1 MTVQIS
7 FREPLAGL
15 GSFTE
20 YDFAP
25 LDGARDTY
33 TLRASAQPA
42 IRLFVVDAAAYLPDY
57 VAELDRPADRESGV
71 FLVVTPHTDGVTV
84 NLLAPI
90 LIDPVTRTGEQ
101 VIATN
106 DIDRVQVP
114 LRRTA

>member
-7 FREPLAGL
+7 FQEPLAGL

-42 IRLFVVDAAAYLPDY
+42 IRLFLVDASAYMPDF
-57 VAELDRPADRESGV
+57 VGELDRPAGRESGV
-71 FLVVTPHTDGVTV
+71 FLVVTPHADQVTV

-90 LIDPVTRTGEQ
+90 FIDPVGRTGEQ

-106 DIDRVQVP
+106 DLDRVQVP

>member
-1 MTVQIS
+1 MTVQIT

-57 VAELDRPADRESGV
+57 VGELDRPAGRDSGV
-71 FLVVTPHTDGVTV
+71 FLVVTPHADGVTA

-90 LIDPVTRTGEQ
+90 VIDPVTRTGEQ
-101 VIATN
+101 VIATD

-114 LRRTA
+114 LRRIA